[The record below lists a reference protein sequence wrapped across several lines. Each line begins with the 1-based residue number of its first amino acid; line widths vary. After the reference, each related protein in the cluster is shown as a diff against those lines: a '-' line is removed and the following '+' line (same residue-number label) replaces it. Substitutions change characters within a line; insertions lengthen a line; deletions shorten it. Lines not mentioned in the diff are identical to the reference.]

1 MVTGMPEKEQDFP
14 PPPAHIE
21 GFVDVLGVEDTVR
34 FLLRFGGAEMT
45 PSSDPKGR
53 GALEAL
59 VGYEKARAVFA
70 LPGLQKRVPLAKP
83 WVAAVLRHQGKSV
96 AEIARTLHVT
106 DSSVRAYLNTR
117 RRSAA
122 RT

>member
-1 MVTGMPEKEQDFP
+1 MAGTLGQQQDWP
-14 PPPAHIE
+14 RPPAH
-21 GFVDVLGVEDTVR
+21 VDDLCKILGVEDTVR

-59 VGYEKARAVFA
+59 VGYEKARAIFA

-83 WVAAVLRHQGKSV
+83 WVAAVLRHQGKSI

-106 DSSVRAYLNTR
+106 DKSVRKYLNTAAR
-117 RRSAA
+117 PAA